1 MIEYKYTARN
11 PQTGDKVS
19 SLVQADSPASASKL
33 IKQQGLVPISVKPV
47 SSGDN
52 PISKFIGKVK
62 TKDKVVFS
70 RQMATLIAAGLPLV
84 QSLRNVLEQTPNK
97 QFKIVISQVI
107 SDVEA
112 GKPLSEALSKHPR
125 VFDNVYINLIAA
137 GEISGTLDHSLER
150 VADQQEKDAEIMSK
164 VKGAMVYPLI
174 VLLVMV
180 GVVVFMLVTVL
191 PQVEILYSG
200 LKGAGE
206 LPIFTRI
213 LLSIS
218 RFIRQFWYV
227 VLIASAF
234 LAFIGSRWAN
244 TLGGR
249 TLLDKA
255 KMHAWPIGPLFMKLY
270 MARFART
277 GTTMIGSGVPLIRT
291 LEVIAEAV
299 NNVHIRASIL
309 RAIEKVK
316 GGKALSESIRGDN
329 NFLPLVPDMLK
340 IGEESGQV
348 ESMLEKTATY
358 YEKEVDQQIKT
369 ISTIIEPVMMVVLG
383 VVALILVA
391 AILLPIYGLAG
402 KNIL

>member
-1 MIEYKYTARN
+1 MIDYKYVARN
-11 PQTGDKVS
+11 PQTGEKVT

-33 IKQQGLVPISVKPV
+33 ISQQGLVPISVKAATEGNKV
-47 SSGDN
+47 
-52 PISKFIGKVK
+52 ISNILGKVK
-62 TKDKVVFS
+62 TKDKIVFS

-97 QFKIVISQVI
+97 QFKVVISQVI
-107 SDVEA
+107 SDVES
-112 GKPLSEALSKHPR
+112 GKPLSEALIKHPK

-164 VKGAMVYPLI
+164 VKGAMVYPVI

-191 PQVEILYSG
+191 PQVEVLYDG

-218 RFIRQFWYV
+218 RFIRNFWYV
-227 VLIASAF
+227 VLIALAF
-234 LAFIGSRWAN
+234 MAFIGSRWAN

-249 TLLDKA
+249 TILDKA
-255 KMHAWPIGPLFMKLY
+255 KMRAWPIGPLFMKLY

-299 NNVHIRASIL
+299 NNVHIRKSIL
-309 RAIEKVK
+309 NAIEKVK
-316 GGKALSESIRGDN
+316 GGKALSESIRADN
-329 NFLPLVPDMLK
+329 NFLQLVPDMLK

-348 ESMLEKTATY
+348 ESMMEKTATY
-358 YEKEVDQQIKT
+358 FEKEVDQQIKT
-369 ISTIIEPVMMVVLG
+369 VSTIIEPVMMVVLG

-391 AILLPIYGLAG
+391 AILMPIYGLAG